1 MKLKPGAQQVLDQ
14 LGLEKQAVII
24 DAVDQAREDLRVYRT
39 TFPRWHVRFS
49 QRYISNFLHERIWA
63 VLVERFDG
71 DDSTDVIDREPSR
84 LIRSDGIEMRVKR
97 HSEQNIVSSYP
108 TQTAIK
114 WFGNQEEL
122 PELAAFNISIGY
134 QWIKDEEKVGP
145 AVIACPKGLGKAVEW
160 AVILERN
167 AETAAIEP
175 RGIEDPE
182 IAKLDLSALIAGE
195 ESEGA

>member
-1 MKLKPGAQQVLDQ
+1 MKLKPDAQQVLDQ

-39 TFPRWHVRFS
+39 TFPHWHVRFS

-63 VLVERFDG
+63 VLVESFDG

-97 HSEQNIVSSYP
+97 HSEQNIVASYP

-114 WFGNQEEL
+114 WFGNQEAL
-122 PELAAFNISIGY
+122 PELATLNISIGY
-134 QWIKDEEKVGP
+134 QWIKDEEQVGP
-145 AVIACPKGLGKAVEW
+145 AVIACPKGLRKAAEW

-167 AETAAIEP
+167 AETATIEP